1 MLQPGLFDLNIW
13 VQDTV
18 TFPIGGHVNVLHDY
32 KKTRPSK
39 ILKFLFCRYHHFIDM
54 LIGFSKN

>member
-32 KKTRPSK
+32 KKT
-39 ILKFLFCRYHHFIDM
+39 
-54 LIGFSKN
+54 